1 MDGWSPKF
9 RKKHEK
15 TIDGTVDG
23 LGEQWK
29 GSLKETEG
37 GCFTKSSSIMLTVNS
52 RFFLEVFM
60 RLDLT
65 IFAPR
70 GSGGISSSGVR
81 MVVVVGDL
89 TLDLHGSLV
98 HGLISTCYPSRSHNF

>member
-1 MDGWSPKF
+1 
-9 RKKHEK
+9 
-15 TIDGTVDG
+15 
-23 LGEQWK
+23 
-29 GSLKETEG
+29 
-37 GCFTKSSSIMLTVNS
+37 MLTVNS

-70 GSGGISSSGVR
+70 GSGGISSFGVR

-98 HGLISTCYPSRSHNF
+98 QFPSKHGLVSTCYPSRSHHF